1 MSRNL
6 RENNHLTRLC
16 EASRVT
22 GLRKWVLMTAVLSFL
37 TFPLSAAAHDH
48 DSERAGHPLRVVA
61 YVLHPVGYVLDNVI
75 FKPAHWIGHWGPL
88 RSFFGHDE
96 L

>member
-6 RENNHLTRLC
+6 RENNRLTRLC
-16 EASRVT
+16 VPPRVT
-22 GLRKWVLMTAVLSFL
+22 GLRKWVLMAAFLS
-37 TFPLSAAAHDH
+37 FPLSAAATVH
-48 DSERAGHPLRVVA
+48 DSERAGHPLRMVA

-96 L
+96 R